1 MLLIAVSYGRRGRNL
16 WTKLDTAINSSA
28 NHAWRCIQIQDSVAL
43 ARNFTRPASEN
54 STKEPNFLIPNSTTA
69 ATRNEMLAG
78 SGVVGQARVGG
89 WGLSRS
95 GGRSKGQGGGR
106 WDTEL
111 TGDIDQP
118 SSRHATLPQPQI
130 SSISCRLSRCRY
142 CCSNLLFFFQ

>member
-1 MLLIAVSYGRRGRNL
+1 
-16 WTKLDTAINSSA
+16 
-28 NHAWRCIQIQDSVAL
+28 
-43 ARNFTRPASEN
+43 
-54 STKEPNFLIPNSTTA
+54 
-69 ATRNEMLAG
+69 MLAG
-78 SGVVGQARVGG
+78 SGVVGQALVGG

-142 CCSNLLFFFQ
+142 CCSNLLFFSIVIFTHSKPSGATVGHNTSIYSTDINTETIHGSISARQTHNCYQILRGRWRLQRWKTRYEREML